1 MASKVSTKD
10 ALKNIRKAERR
21 AKAAGV
27 LRWHEEAEAAES
39 EAYYRSPGYLHM
51 QMDGLRWADPLPHRH
66 PGWIDTG
73 LPSYCV
79 GVVKTSSVVYRE
91 AQ

>member
-10 ALKNIRKAERR
+10 ALKSIRKAERR
-21 AKAAGV
+21 AKAA
-27 LRWHEEAEAAES
+27 EEETEYAES
-39 EAYYRSPGYLHM
+39 EAYYRSRGYLHM